1 MAAAIGIAGDEI
13 LDISSGIFYNAETE
27 AENRGIG
34 DKMSVLYLVRHGQ
47 ASFGAENYD
56 QLSKLGERQMSLL
69 GQYWLKFGI
78 LPDAVYSGSLSRQQR
93 SAECVAEAFRSA
105 GRKFPEIK
113 IIEQFNEYET
123 RHILTASL
131 SEVLTRNPEIARL
144 ARELAPNGAVD
155 FVNDKKAF
163 QKLFSAVM
171 DMWVDDRIQVEG
183 MESWKQFTS
192 RVNQGLERVME
203 EQGAGK
209 TVAVFTSGGPVSA
222 VMQRALKTADKTALE
237 LGWVIA
243 NGSVSEFRYS
253 GEKFSLAVFNAT
265 NHLTEPELITYR

>member
-1 MAAAIGIAGDEI
+1 VAGQLAKNRVDI
-13 LDISSGIFYNAETE
+13 LDIVPGIFYNAQTSVEIK
-27 AENRGIG
+27 GIG

-56 QLSKLGERQMSLL
+56 QLSEMGERQMAML
-69 GQYWLKFGI
+69 GKYWLKFGVR
-78 LPDAVYSGSLSRQQR
+78 LDAVYSGSLARQKR
-93 SAECVAEAFRSA
+93 SAECVAEVSRSA
-105 GRKFPEIK
+105 GQKFPDTK

-131 SEVLTRNPEIARL
+131 SEVLARNPEIARL
-144 ARELAPNGAVD
+144 AQELAPNGAVD
-155 FVNDKKAF
+155 FINDKKAF
-163 QKLFSAVM
+163 QKLFSTVM
-171 DMWVDDRIQVEG
+171 DMWVDDRIHVEG
-183 MESWKQFTS
+183 METWKEFTS
-192 RVNQGLERVME
+192 RVNAGVDRVMQ

-209 TVAVFTSGGPVSA
+209 TIAVFTSGGPVSA
-222 VMQRALKTADKTALE
+222 VMQRALHTADTTALE

-243 NGSVSEFRYS
+243 NGSLSEFRYS